1 MQQAKDIYES
11 HFLSDE
17 DVEMMKQVYT
27 IWVMYLNVNK
37 RYRESIQV
45 LQQAVQVHSSHVE
58 KRQLLE
64 IELIATFIEA
74 KKYISAKRLLNKVK
88 QYNIAAEEGRLV
100 QYGVVLD
107 NVEAKPDTF
116 TKIYQDALQGKKDWQ
131 LCDQQVKAEISQNC
145 TESTFSD
152 LFEVV
157 ENVLVH
163 NFAASQKML
172 VSCEDVFT
180 SLPDVPMLLSYVSY
194 HLCRLFKYV

>member
-1 MQQAKDIYES
+1 MLQQAKEIYET
-11 HFLSDE
+11 HFLTDE

-27 IWVMYLNVNK
+27 IWTMYLNVNK

-45 LQQAVQVHSSHVE
+45 LQQAIQVHGNHTE

-64 IELIATFIEA
+64 VELISTFIEA

-100 QYGVVLD
+100 QFGVVLD
-107 NVEAKPDTF
+107 NIEAKSDTF
-116 TKIYQDALQGKKDWQ
+116 SKIYQDALQGKKDWQ

-145 TESTFSD
+145 TEATFSD

-157 ENVLVH
+157 ESVLVH

-172 VSCEDVFT
+172 TSCEDLFA

-194 HLCRLFKYV
+194 HLCRLFK